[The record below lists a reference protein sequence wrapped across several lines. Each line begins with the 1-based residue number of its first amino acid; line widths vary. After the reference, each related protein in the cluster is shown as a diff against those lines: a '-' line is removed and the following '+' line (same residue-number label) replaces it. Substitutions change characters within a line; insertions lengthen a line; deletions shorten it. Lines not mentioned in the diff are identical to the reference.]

1 MNIAAFSLADFVGV
15 FVGFVLTLLVFS
27 YVLGDNALFRVAAH
41 IFIGVSAG
49 YAAIITVYNVL
60 LPQLIFPL
68 IYGGSGE
75 KYISIALLIP
85 SLFLFTKITPLKRAG
100 NWAMAILVGIGAAAA
115 VGGAI
120 TGTLL
125 PQTLGV
131 INSFETS
138 DPANA
143 SNIWVNLLNSGI
155 VVLGTISTLIYFH
168 FGVRSKP
175 GQPPQRWAFI
185 EKIGK
190 IGQIFIATTFG
201 VLFAGVYL
209 AALTALIERVSF
221 LWSFIREIGL
231 QLLASI

>member
-1 MNIAAFSLADFVGV
+1 MNIATFGLADFVGV
-15 FVGFVLTLLVFS
+15 FLGFVLTLLVFS
-27 YVLGDNALFRVAAH
+27 YVLGDNPLFRFAAY

-49 YAAIITVYNVL
+49 YAAIITIYNVL

-68 IYGGSGE
+68 VYGNSGE
-75 KYISIALLIP
+75 KYLSIAMLIP
-85 SLFLFTKITPLKRAG
+85 SLFLFAKITPLKRAG

-120 TGTLL
+120 TGTIL
-125 PQTLGV
+125 PQMLGV
-131 INSFETS
+131 INSFETFA
-138 DPANA
+138 PANT
-143 SNIWVNLLNSGI
+143 SNTWINLLNGGI
-155 VVLGTISTLIYFH
+155 VVLGTVSTLIYFH
-168 FGVRSKP
+168 FGVRSEP
-175 GQPPQRWAFI
+175 GRLPQRWAFI

-221 LWSFIREIGL
+221 LWDFIKEIGL